1 MNYCDYQ
8 CDQGRNCPVRA
19 AKEMAAAKSEEPMP
33 LGTWESLGV
42 YALLIMFA
50 LVSLA
55 VVIGHMSGS
64 FA

>member
-1 MNYCDYQ
+1 MNCCDYQ
-8 CDQGRNCPVRA
+8 CDQGRNCLVRA
-19 AKEMAAAKSEEPMP
+19 AKELAVAKSGEPMP
-33 LGTWESLGV
+33 LGPWEDLGV
-42 YALLIMFA
+42 YTLLIMFA